1 VALNCLSL
9 NPEKAKY
16 ATILALAATLL
27 APLAAQAQTT
37 TDKAKE
43 AVTDAAITTKVKGAF
58 AKDKDVSAIKINVD
72 TDKGVVKLS
81 GKVKSK
87 EEADKAVSIAQG
99 IEGVTSVNN
108 TLEVAGGTKN

>member
-1 VALNCLSL
+1 M
-9 NPEKAKY
+9 KAKY

-27 APLAAQAQTT
+27 APLAAQTATT
-37 TDKAKE
+37 TEKAKE
-43 AVTDAAITTKVKGAF
+43 VITDAAITTKVKAAF

-87 EEADKAVSIAQG
+87 TEADKAASIAQG
-99 IEGVTSVNN
+99 IQGVVSVNSM
-108 TLEVAGGTKN
+108 LEVAGGK